1 MRIRTILA
9 AFALLLA
16 VPALPGVA
24 SNPAE
29 AQTIA
34 YAERGTTNLRA
45 GPGTNFRIIGK
56 VYGGAPVYVYGS
68 QGGWYNVTVNGQWG
82 WMAGSRLQFGYASA
96 PVLVP
101 QPLFVPRTYSYGY
114 SYGPSSSFQFRD
126 YDRDHSWHRR
136 SDRRE
141 RSVRPQR
148 RAGQEGTGGAAGRQ
162 GDDRVN
168 PYVLWMQQR

>member
-1 MRIRTILA
+1 MRMRTILA

-16 VPALPGVA
+16 VPALPSMA
-24 SNPAE
+24 STAAE

-56 VYGGAPVYVYGS
+56 VYGGTPVYVYES
-68 QGGWYNVTVNGQWG
+68 QGGWHHVRVNGQWG

-101 QPLFVPRTYSYGY
+101 QPLYVPRTYSYGY
-114 SYGPSSSFQFRD
+114 SYGPSFRFRD
-126 YDRDHSWHRR
+126 YDRDHRWHRR
-136 SDRRE
+136 SDWRE
-141 RSVRPQR
+141 RPVRPHR
-148 RAGQEGTGGAAGRQ
+148 RADKERTGGAPGRHWGEQ
-162 GDDRVN
+162 AN
-168 PYVLWMQQR
+168 PYVLWMEQR